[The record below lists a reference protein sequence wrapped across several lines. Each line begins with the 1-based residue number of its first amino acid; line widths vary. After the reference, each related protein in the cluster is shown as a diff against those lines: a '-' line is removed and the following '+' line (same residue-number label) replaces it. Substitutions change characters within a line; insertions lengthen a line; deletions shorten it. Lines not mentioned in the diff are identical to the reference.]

1 MRNLN
6 PAASQAVDW
15 IAELQPVQGAANP
28 SGNLVF
34 SSQVNGGGY
43 TPQIV
48 FLSGG
53 GIGVG
58 TATPNYFMQ
67 LSSPAGVNALL
78 QITNGSVGTEATHG
92 AYFGQIS
99 GQTLF
104 RIYQL
109 ENDDILFA
117 TNNAEAMRIK
127 NTGHLTLT
135 AASAPGTPHV
145 ADNDRWINQRRWGIN
160 DRKHSDNQ
168 LRASFRQHLYQRATL
183 RRHCRRLDRDGGECD
198 AGRREY
204 HVQLCKLD
212 QRENSLSLRRSER
225 RNLKGFKNV

>member
-135 AASAPGTPHV
+135 AASAPGTPTSCGTSPTTTAGSTDVDGELTTGSTATTSCVLPFANTYTSAPRCV
-145 ADNDRWINQRRWGIN
+145 ATAEGSTVTAVNVTPAAANITFNY
-160 DRKHSDNQ
+160 
-168 LRASFRQHLYQRATL
+168 ASSTSVKILYHCAGQSGAT
-183 RRHCRRLDRDGGECD
+183 
-198 AGRREY
+198 
-204 HVQLCKLD
+204 
-212 QRENSLSLRRSER
+212 
-225 RNLKGFKNV
+225 